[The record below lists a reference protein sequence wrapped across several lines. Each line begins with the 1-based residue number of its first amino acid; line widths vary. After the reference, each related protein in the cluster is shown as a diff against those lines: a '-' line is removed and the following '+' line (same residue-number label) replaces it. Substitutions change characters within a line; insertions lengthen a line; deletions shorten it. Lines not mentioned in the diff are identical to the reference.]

1 MPTVYKLILVLTIVT
16 ALSSG
21 LIAGVF
27 FAFSVSVMKALGRI
41 PTAAG
46 IAAMQSINIVIINP
60 LFLGVFLGTAVACA
74 VLAISSILQWQ
85 RPDSIYLLTGA
96 AVYLIGS
103 ILVTMVFNVPLN
115 NALASA
121 EPGTSESVAV
131 WTNYLANWTFWNHI
145 RTAASLAAAALLTI
159 AIINTGN

>member
-1 MPTVYKLILVLTIVT
+1 MPTVYKLILVLTILTV
-16 ALSSG
+16 LGSG

-27 FAFSVSVMKALGRI
+27 FAFSASVMKALGRL
-41 PTAAG
+41 PPAAG

-60 LFLGVFLGTAVACA
+60 LFLGVFLGTAVACS

-85 RPDSIYLLTGA
+85 RPGSIYLLTGA

-115 NALASA
+115 NALASV
-121 EPGTSESVAV
+121 EPGTSESIDV
-131 WTNYLANWTFWNHI
+131 WTNYLTDWTFWNHI
-145 RTAASLAAAALLTI
+145 RTAASLATAALLTI